1 MKRIFLAS
9 MSALIVL
16 SCSHKVS
23 GSGASMNTKANDK
36 PESDA
41 TSMYASAIKPIIEAK
56 CTPCHFPDQGGNKE
70 SLNSYTAVSNNIN
83 EILLRVEKK
92 PDERGFMPFRSK
104 KEPLTAAE
112 IASLKSFKAVL
123 GK

>member
-1 MKRIFLAS
+1 MKRILFAS
-9 MSALIVL
+9 MAALIVL

-23 GSGASMNTKANDK
+23 GSASPGNAKSGDK
-36 PESDA
+36 PSADA
-41 TSMYASAIKPIIEAK
+41 ASMYASAIKPIIEAK

-70 SLNSYTAVSNNIN
+70 SLNDYAAVSNNIT
-83 EILLRVEKK
+83 EIIQRVEKK
-92 PDERGFMPFRSK
+92 PEERGFMPFRSK

-112 IASLKSFKAVL
+112 IASLKSFKTAL